1 MLSIVES
8 RVYDKLHILTH
19 PFWYNEIELSMKDIL
34 ERFLSRKNDEMYY
47 ELGQN
52 IRALEEIISVQPK
65 DLRFIKLT

>member
-1 MLSIVES
+1 MNWREDVLSIVES

-34 ERFLSRKNDEMYY
+34 ERFLSRK
-47 ELGQN
+47 LGQN